1 MTNRKTIYWGE
12 QTQKALANF
21 PFSTPKTPWG
31 LIVAFVQIK
40 LSAVT
45 ANYAIKRVSK
55 KQFEAIS
62 RACKEILQ
70 GQWAEQFVLPAL
82 QGGAGTSLHMNVN
95 EVIATRA
102 TEILGETIHPN
113 DLVNLGQ
120 STNDVNPSALRIESF
135 RQVNQLAE
143 VVREAIKVLKQLAH
157 KTRHHLKLGRTHL
170 QDAVPITLG
179 EEFLAYADTL
189 DNELNK
195 VMGAQKALLNLNLG
209 GTAVGNSVNAPV
221 AFRQAMY
228 KALSTITKINFRE
241 AKNKM
246 AQTGTAGDLVSL
258 SSALTGL
265 AGALSKM
272 ASDLRLLASGPK
284 GGLGEISL
292 AELQKGSS
300 IMPGKVNPVLL
311 EALNQVYFLVSG
323 NNHTIEL
330 AGASAQLEL
339 SAMGPVIAFRLLESL
354 TLLREVVQVATEKCL
369 KLIEPVPANCLKHLK
384 ASTAVATLFTPVLGY
399 DVVAGLVKESL
410 KQQVDFLSLL
420 QTQRLL
426 SQQQIDKLLKLKP
439 SA

>member
-1 MTNRKTIYWGE
+1 MLNRKIIYWGE

-21 PFSTPKTPWG
+21 PFSAPKTPWG
-31 LIVAFVQIK
+31 LIVAFAQIK

-45 ANYAIKRVSK
+45 ANYASKRVSK

-62 RACKEILQ
+62 RACKEIIQ

-143 VVREAIKVLKQLAH
+143 VVREAIKTLKRLAH
-157 KTRHHLKLGRTHL
+157 KNRHHLKLGRTHL

-228 KALSTITKINFRE
+228 KALRTITQINFRE

-246 AQTGTAGDLVSL
+246 AQTGTAGDFFSL
-258 SSALTGL
+258 SGALTGL

-272 ASDLRLLASGPK
+272 ANDLRLLASGPK

-330 AGASAQLEL
+330 AMSGAQLEL
-339 SAMGPVIAFRLLESL
+339 SAMGPVVAFRLLESL
-354 TLLREVVQVATEKCL
+354 TLLREVVQVTTEKCIR
-369 KLIEPVPANCLKHLK
+369 LIEPVPANCFKHLK

-410 KQQVDFLSLL
+410 KQQVDFLSLI
-420 QTQRLL
+420 QTKQLL
-426 SQQQIDKLLKLKP
+426 NQQQIDKLLKLKP